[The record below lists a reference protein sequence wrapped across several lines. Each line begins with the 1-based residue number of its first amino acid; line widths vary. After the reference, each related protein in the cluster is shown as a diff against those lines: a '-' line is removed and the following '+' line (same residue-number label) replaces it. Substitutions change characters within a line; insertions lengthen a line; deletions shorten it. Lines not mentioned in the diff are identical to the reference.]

1 VHSAL
6 LQRRPLLAQC
16 ATTAVLSG
24 TGDVLAQ
31 QAVER
36 KGAAHDVRASFP
48 ARVFIMLKGG
58 RAVCTHGASGV
69 LGRRAARTRRVP
81 LVWRAAAPADSERA
95 CGDGGEGC
103 ARSGRVRAMCV
114 FSLE

>member
-36 KGAAHDVRASFP
+36 KGAAHDVRAPFP
-48 ARVFIMLKGG
+48 ALM
-58 RAVCTHGASGV
+58 
-69 LGRRAARTRRVP
+69 
-81 LVWRAAAPADSERA
+81 
-95 CGDGGEGC
+95 
-103 ARSGRVRAMCV
+103 
-114 FSLE
+114 SLLC